1 MDFHYYYII
10 QDIIGVLMAI
20 VGLRMLTLSIRMIVS
35 GKKTKS
41 AVLISIKYALITA
54 AGVNFLISTFG
65 LKPWIISIIL
75 VLLSIII
82 TPKNNVDNIKV
93 KNS

>member
-10 QDIIGVLMAI
+10 QDIIGVLMTF
-20 VGLRMLTLSIRMIVS
+20 VGIRMFTLSIKMIVS

-41 AVLISIKYALITA
+41 AVLISIKYALIIV

-65 LKPWIISIIL
+65 LKPWIISI
-75 VLLSIII
+75 VLFILSIII
-82 TPKNNVDNIKV
+82 TPKNSVDNI
-93 KNS
+93 